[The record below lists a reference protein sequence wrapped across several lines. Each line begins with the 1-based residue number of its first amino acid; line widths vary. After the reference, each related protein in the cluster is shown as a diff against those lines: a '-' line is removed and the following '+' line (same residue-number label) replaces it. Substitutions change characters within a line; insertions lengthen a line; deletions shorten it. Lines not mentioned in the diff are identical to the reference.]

1 MSLMFLVLGVGL
13 LLLLLAAARWYAAAP
28 PQLVV
33 TGLRWAAVL
42 GGGAVAILLVASGRA
57 VQLLYLLIPVLPFL
71 RRWWRG
77 FSSRSG
83 AGGTARS
90 EVETP
95 WLRMTLDHAAA
106 TMDGLV
112 LQGGWVGKRLSELRA
127 DQLLDLLARVRI
139 EHGESATLLEA
150 YLDAVHP
157 GWRSTENAGDAAAH
171 DGRDEMSR
179 DEACRI
185 LGIADGAGEEEI
197 RRAWREAMKRNHP
210 DHGGSPYLAAKINRA
225 KDLLLGG

>member
-28 PQLVV
+28 PQQVM
-33 TGLRWAAVL
+33 TGLRWAAVV
-42 GGGAVAILLVASGRA
+42 GGGAVAIAFVASGRA
-57 VQLLYLLIPVLPFL
+57 LQLLYFLIPVLPFL

-77 FSSRSG
+77 FRSRGG
-83 AGGTARS
+83 AGGGARS
-90 EVETP
+90 EVATP

-112 LQGGWVGKRLSELRA
+112 LQGGWAGKRLSELRA
-127 DQLLDLLARVRI
+127 DQLLDLLSRLRI
-139 EHGESATLLEA
+139 EHAESATLLEA
-150 YLDAVHP
+150 YLDAVHA
-157 GWRSTENAGDAAAH
+157 GWRSAGSADAGAPP

-179 DEACRI
+179 DEAYRI
-185 LGIADGAGEEEI
+185 LGIEPGATEDEI
-197 RRAWREAMKRNHP
+197 RHAWREAMKRNHP

-225 KDLLLGG
+225 KDLLLGA